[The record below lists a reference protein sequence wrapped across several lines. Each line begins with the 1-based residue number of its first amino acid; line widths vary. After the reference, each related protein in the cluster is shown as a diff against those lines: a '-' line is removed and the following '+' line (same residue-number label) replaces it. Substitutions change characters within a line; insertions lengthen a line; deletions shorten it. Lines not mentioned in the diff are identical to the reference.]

1 MRENEYTFVILLG
14 MQAFLLLD
22 EYKSRTATDN
32 SDKHYQSD
40 NEAKETVCYDKAED
54 GTTDSCRSPVDV
66 TSLQAHELKRLLQ
79 TSKDLK
85 LCVLVHL
92 LHSLANAKE

>member
-22 EYKSRTATDN
+22 EHKSRTATDN

-40 NEAKETVCYDKAED
+40 NEA
-54 GTTDSCRSPVDV
+54 
-66 TSLQAHELKRLLQ
+66 
-79 TSKDLK
+79 
-85 LCVLVHL
+85 
-92 LHSLANAKE
+92 